1 MIRLAISG
9 CCGRMGKR
17 ILELALKDKDCQVV
31 CIWERGG
38 HPSLNSQVCGLRVTG
53 QSGEIKNADCL
64 IEFTTPEATIEN
76 LKLCVKYKKAM
87 VIGTTGLDEAQRL
100 EIELAAKSIP
110 IVFSPNMSVG
120 VNILF
125 SLLKDASKM
134 LSNDY
139 KASVVEAHHVH
150 KKDAP
155 SGTAK
160 NLARIITDASQRKDI
175 DIKSIRE
182 GEIIGDH
189 KIIFDGPLD
198 SIELFHS
205 AKNRDIFAQGA
216 IVAAKWAASKKRGVF
231 DMQDILKKEHK

>member
-1 MIRLAISG
+1 MIRLAIAG
-9 CCGRMGKR
+9 CCGRMGNR
-17 ILELALKDKDCQVV
+17 ILELALKDKDCEVI
-31 CIWERGG
+31 CIWEKQG
-38 HPSLNSQVCGLRVTG
+38 HPSLNSQVCGLTVTE
-53 QSGEIKNADCL
+53 QSEEIKNADCL

-100 EIELAAKSIP
+100 EIENAAKSIP

-125 SLLKDASKM
+125 KLVKEATQI
-134 LSNDY
+134 LSPDY
-139 KASVVEAHHVH
+139 NVNITEAHHVH
-150 KKDAP
+150 KKDTP

-160 NLARIITDASQRKDI
+160 NLARIITDTSQRKDI

-189 KIIFDGPLD
+189 RVIFNGPLD

-205 AKNRDIFAQGA
+205 AKSRDIFAQGA
-216 IVAAKWAASKKRGVF
+216 IVAAKWVVNKKSGLF
-231 DMQDILKKEHK
+231 DMQDILKKEGR